1 MKRNSLCGVPG
12 ACNFCFLPWK
22 RLANGGAGGWV
33 EGEEGGRRRGG
44 NSGTTSDT
52 LPEARQGREGK
63 GEAALSVES
72 RPR

>member
-1 MKRNSLCGVPG
+1 M
-12 ACNFCFLPWK
+12 
-22 RLANGGAGGWV
+22 

>member
-1 MKRNSLCGVPG
+1 MSRERVIFAFSRG
-12 ACNFCFLPWK
+12 
-22 RLANGGAGGWV
+22 NGSRTGGGGWV